1 MEKKRVILGIDPGT
15 NLLGY
20 GLIMIELSVPK
31 LMGMGVVRLGKI
43 PDAGMK
49 LHHIYEKITGLI
61 DGYQVTEVAIEAP
74 FFGKNVQSMLKLG
87 RAQGVAI
94 AAAISRGLPVFEYV
108 PRTIKQRIAGSGAAS
123 KEQVY
128 AMLHAQF
135 NFQELP
141 ETLDATDGLAA
152 AVCHFYQFQPREFG
166 KNNKI
171 NNPFN
176 LSGTGTLISGNESQG
191 VSKSIRTVDGEV
203 IELGVKHKGKK
214 TNVTKSNNK
223 SKNKRESWSD
233 FLNENPDKWQG

>member
-1 MEKKRVILGIDPGT
+1 
-15 NLLGY
+15 
-20 GLIMIELSVPK
+20 
-31 LMGMGVVRLGKI
+31 MGMGVVKLGKI
-43 PDAGMK
+43 QDAGMK

-152 AVCHFYQFQPREFG
+152 AVCHYYQFQPREFG
-166 KNNKI
+166 QNKKNVGS
-171 NNPFN
+171 
-176 LSGTGTLISGNESQG
+176 LSLTGTGTLVSGSAVG
-191 VSKSIRTVDGEV
+191 GTSKSLKTVEGEV
-203 IELGVKHKGKK
+203 IEIGRSG
-214 TNVTKSNNK
+214 K
-223 SKNKRESWSD
+223 SKKNSSSSSGKGGKNQRDNWSA
-233 FLNENPDKWQG
+233 FLSDNPDRLK

>member
-1 MEKKRVILGIDPGT
+1 MGIDPGT

-20 GLIMIELSVPK
+20 GLIVIELTGPK
-31 LMGMGVVRLGKI
+31 LLGMGVVKLGKI
-43 PDAGMK
+43 TDAGMK

-61 DGYQVTEVAIEAP
+61 DGYSVTEVAIEAP

-108 PRTIKQRIAGSGAAS
+108 PRTIKQRIVGSGAAS

-128 AMLHAQF
+128 GMLHAQF

-166 KNNKI
+166 KNNKSST
-171 NNPFN
+171 PFN
-176 LSGTGTLISGNESQG
+176 LTGTGSLINGNNSPNAQNQ
-191 VSKSIRTVDGEV
+191 ITTVEGEV
-203 IELGVKHKGKK
+203 ISLKSSGK
-214 TNVTKSNNK
+214 SRSGAK
-223 SKNKRESWSD
+223 SKAGSSSSRGKRGDWSA
-233 FLNENPDKWQG
+233 FVEENPNRLK